1 MENKVLTF
9 IKTHWEKTVQP
20 AREDVPFPFNSPC
33 ENSFYT
39 DFFYWDLYFINKGL
53 LATNLSKQAE
63 NNLDDMAYFV
73 NKIGYVPNSNGL
85 LNRSQPPVFT
95 LCVYDLY
102 LFKKDINVIKKYI
115 DVLLKEHDFF
125 MKKRMTPI
133 GLNSFGDSASD
144 KEIME
149 HYFMHCDR
157 VKEYSRDPKKQY
169 VIGKDIIAI
178 AESGLD
184 FNMRFKT
191 KESKIA
197 AHEFAHLDLNCWL
210 YLVETRLEE
219 MLLLIDRKEEGNEFN
234 NLRKERKEKINKYF
248 FNEKEG
254 LYLDYNYI
262 NNTFSKVLTCVSLYP
277 FAFGISRDRES
288 ALKVLNKLE
297 YEHGVSC
304 AEYRGEDIY
313 YQWDYPIMW
322 GEVSLI
328 VYAALKNVGA
338 DKEAKRVKDK
348 YMATIETNF
357 EKTGKLWEKY
367 DSRTGEISNVEYASP
382 AFMGWTA
389 ASYQL
394 FAQGNDIV
402 FGK

>member
-1 MENKVLTF
+1 M
-9 IKTHWEKTVQP
+9 
-20 AREDVPFPFNSPC
+20 
-33 ENSFYT
+33 
-39 DFFYWDLYFINKGL
+39 
-53 LATNLSKQAE
+53 
-63 NNLDDMAYFV
+63 
-73 NKIGYVPNSNGL
+73 
-85 LNRSQPPVFT
+85 
-95 LCVYDLY
+95 
-102 LFKKDINVIKKYI
+102 
-115 DVLLKEHDFF
+115 
-125 MKKRMTPI
+125 
-133 GLNSFGDSASD
+133 
-144 KEIME
+144 
-149 HYFMHCDR
+149 
-157 VKEYSRDPKKQY
+157 
-169 VIGKDIIAI
+169 
-178 AESGLD
+178 
-184 FNMRFKT
+184 
-191 KESKIA
+191 
-197 AHEFAHLDLNCWL
+197 
-210 YLVETRLEE
+210 
-219 MLLLIDRKEEGNEFN
+219 
-234 NLRKERKEKINKYF
+234 
-248 FNEKEG
+248 
-254 LYLDYNYI
+254 
-262 NNTFSKVLTCVSLYP
+262 TCVSLYP